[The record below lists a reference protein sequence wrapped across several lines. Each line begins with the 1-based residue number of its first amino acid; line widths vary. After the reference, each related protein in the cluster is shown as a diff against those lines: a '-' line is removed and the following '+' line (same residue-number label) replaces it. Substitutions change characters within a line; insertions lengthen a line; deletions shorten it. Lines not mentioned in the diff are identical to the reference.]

1 MLSRVHGCRH
11 RGRRAAA
18 VTAAAVLLLAG
29 CDDTAGDPTSNSSE
43 DQLIGGSFE
52 EAALVALGELF
63 RIYGTDAAPAPLEV
77 SGEIDTHDGQQ
88 VWRLDGTYEV
98 TIDDQRRQQQWT
110 LWIGPT
116 DDSPLAVLDAD
127 GPE

>member
-1 MLSRVHGCRH
+1 M
-11 RGRRAAA
+11 AAA
-18 VTAAAVLLLAG
+18 ALLLTG
-29 CDDTAGDPTSNSSE
+29 CDDSE
-43 DQLIGGSFE
+43 DPPRTTSSQEQPVAGSFE

-63 RIYGTDAAPAPLEV
+63 RIYGTEAAPAPLEV

-98 TIDDQRRQQQWT
+98 TIDNQRRQQQWT

-116 DDSPLAVLDAD
+116 DDSPLAVLDTD
-127 GPE
+127 GPG